1 MHINVLKRHHR
12 PSAAALA
19 AGGDEK
25 LLPMQHRAPLALSRP
40 LMGWDKIFFPFAVSQ
55 ETPMYDPQPFAADK
69 PVLIDPASLA
79 LQSVLDRLAPTDAT
93 VLIVGETGT
102 GKEVVARYLHHH
114 SARRH
119 RPFLAVNCGAL
130 TESLAEAELFGHE
143 KGAFTGAVGTH
154 QGWFE
159 AAEGGTLLLD
169 EIGELNLS
177 LQVKLL
183 RVLQEREIT
192 RVGSRKPL
200 KIDVRV
206 IAATHVDLAGAIRQ
220 RRFREDLYYR
230 LNVAAVTLPPLRQ
243 RPEDIPALTRH
254 FLALYARRLG
264 RPPLQLTVEAQQA
277 LLDYPWPG
285 NVREL
290 ENTLHNAVLLSQEGP
305 IAPQQLRLTQR
316 LTDHG
321 GGGDDA
327 IDRFVQQ
334 QLQGDGTQ
342 LYQRVLDA
350 LVRNAFERSGGNQL
364 QAAALL
370 GVSRNTLRTHLAHL
384 GLIKPRRRSVGAPAH
399 SPAISAA
406 PLPERELRIGY
417 QKFGNLGVLK
427 ARQSLEQHF
436 AAQRISV
443 LWSEFPAGP
452 QLLHAL
458 DGDEIDFGT
467 TGEVPPIFAQAQGNA
482 LVYVGF
488 EPPAPQSVAMVVPQ
502 DSPIRSAADL
512 RGKRIALNKGSN
524 VHYLL
529 LQMLDEQGLT
539 LNDVRIVYAP
549 PKYPL
554 SATDLQAVDAWMMW
568 DPLLSD
574 AQRSGELRVI
584 ADGTQRVLNQQ
595 FYLARREFAERSGD
609 LLQPLMQALQ
619 HTGRYIA
626 AQPREAAR
634 HLSDELGLASASLEL
649 ALSRRSHEIR
659 AMDLQVIRQQQS
671 IADRFY
677 ALGLLPKAIAVRE
690 AVWPLG
696 S

>member
-1 MHINVLKRHHR
+1 
-12 PSAAALA
+12 
-19 AGGDEK
+19 
-25 LLPMQHRAPLALSRP
+25 
-40 LMGWDKIFFPFAVSQ
+40 
-55 ETPMYDPQPFAADK
+55 MYDPQAFAADK

-384 GLIKPRRRSVGAPAH
+384 GLIKPRRRSARAPAH
-399 SPAISAA
+399 SSAISAA

-529 LQMLDEQGLT
+529 LQMLDEQGMT

>member
-1 MHINVLKRHHR
+1 
-12 PSAAALA
+12 
-19 AGGDEK
+19 
-25 LLPMQHRAPLALSRP
+25 
-40 LMGWDKIFFPFAVSQ
+40 
-55 ETPMYDPQPFAADK
+55 MYDPQPFAADK

-114 SARRH
+114 SVRRH

-159 AAEGGTLLLD
+159 ATEGGTLLLD

-290 ENTLHNAVLLSQEGP
+290 ENTLHNAVLLSLEGP

-384 GLIKPRRRSVGAPAH
+384 GLIKPRRRSARAPAH
-399 SPAISAA
+399 SSAISAA

-529 LQMLDEQGLT
+529 LQMLDEQGMT

-574 AQRSGELRVI
+574 AQRSRELRVI

>member
-1 MHINVLKRHHR
+1 
-12 PSAAALA
+12 
-19 AGGDEK
+19 
-25 LLPMQHRAPLALSRP
+25 
-40 LMGWDKIFFPFAVSQ
+40 
-55 ETPMYDPQPFAADK
+55 MYDPQPFAADK

-350 LVRNAFERSGGNQL
+350 LVRNAFERSGGNQV

-384 GLIKPRRRSVGAPAH
+384 GLIKPRRHSARAPAH

-529 LQMLDEQGLT
+529 LQMLDEQGLM

>member
-1 MHINVLKRHHR
+1 MN
-12 PSAAALA
+12 
-19 AGGDEK
+19 
-25 LLPMQHRAPLALSRP
+25 
-40 LMGWDKIFFPFAVSQ
+40 
-55 ETPMYDPQPFAADK
+55 DPQPFAADK

-230 LNVAAVTLPPLRQ
+230 LNVAAVALPPLRQ

-264 RPPLQLTVEAQQA
+264 RPPLQLTAEAQQA

-290 ENTLHNAVLLSQEGP
+290 ENTLHNAVLLSQGGP

-334 QLQGDGTQ
+334 QLQGDATQ

-364 QAAALL
+364 QASALL

-659 AMDLQVIRQQQS
+659 AMDVQVIRQQQS

>member
-1 MHINVLKRHHR
+1 
-12 PSAAALA
+12 
-19 AGGDEK
+19 
-25 LLPMQHRAPLALSRP
+25 
-40 LMGWDKIFFPFAVSQ
+40 
-55 ETPMYDPQPFAADK
+55 MYDPQPFAADK

-406 PLPERELRIGY
+406 PQPERELRIGY

-529 LQMLDEQGLT
+529 LQMLDEQGMT